1 MLDLQAQGLLKHAAE
16 QGAPDFADLPPVE
29 CRAFFKNF
37 VATVDA
43 PVPAGVTIEDKT
55 IAGPG
60 GDLAIRIYQPGGG
73 AGTKPVLIYYHGGGW
88 VVGGLDEYQGVCS
101 NLAAKSGCVVVAVDY
116 RLAPEHK
123 FPAAVDDCYAVLEWV
138 AVNAGDIGAD
148 AARIAVAGD
157 SAGGS
162 LATVIALLARDND
175 GPEISYQALIY
186 PAVGLDA
193 SQFDSYKENGEGY
206 FLTLA
211 SMAYFGKHYQPD
223 PRDMRGS
230 PLNVGDVSGLPP
242 ATVIVAGY
250 DPLRDEGKA
259 YADKLMAAGVPTVLT
274 EYTGMIHGFISMS
287 GVLDGGK
294 QALNQ
299 VAGVVREALKP

>member
-1 MLDLQAQGLLKHAAE
+1 MLDLQAQGLLKMAAE
-16 QGAPDFADLPPVE
+16 QGAPDFADLEPAE
-29 CRAFFKNF
+29 CRAFFKAF
-37 VATVDA
+37 VATVDS
-43 PVPAGVTIEDKT
+43 PVPADVGIEDRT

-60 GDLAIRIYQPGGG
+60 GDLVIRIYQPSGG
-73 AGTKPVLIYYHGGGW
+73 AAAKPVLIYYHGGGW
-88 VVGGLDEYQGVCS
+88 VVGGLDEYQGVCA

-123 FPAAVDDCYAVLEWV
+123 FPAAVDDCYATLEWV
-138 AVNAGDIGAD
+138 AANAGDFGAD
-148 AARIAVAGD
+148 AARIAVSGD

-162 LATVIALLARDND
+162 LATVIALLARDNN
-175 GPEISYQALIY
+175 GPKITYQALVY

-193 SQFDSYKENGEGY
+193 TQFDSYQENAEGY

-230 PLNVGDVSGLPP
+230 PLNSADVTGLPP
-242 ATVIVAGY
+242 ACVIVAGY

-259 YADKLMAAGVPTVLT
+259 YADKLIAAGVPTVLT

-294 QALNQ
+294 QVLNQ
-299 VAGVVREALKP
+299 VAGAVRDALKP